1 MDSNST
7 RFLEAYN
14 RLDKGLRDIY
24 GIKPAISFSDCI
36 RRASTVNSV
45 IKKYEETLIEYGRLR
60 NAIVHSNSE
69 EVIAEPNIAV
79 VEKLEH
85 IARLICTPPR
95 VMDTVANRS
104 VFIVDA
110 TTPLK
115 DIIIHMFKTGFSVIP
130 VYSKEMLVG
139 IVNRKIIIESMGAA
153 ISAGV
158 DMDDLSKMP
167 LEEAVDLS
175 SGNNSFEVVSSS
187 VTIDTVLYLF
197 QSNRKLSVVIITKN
211 GNYNEK
217 PLGIVTTADTLD
229 MQTILDNY

>member
-14 RLDKGLRDIY
+14 RLDRGLRDIY
-24 GIKPAISFSDCI
+24 GIKPSITFSDCI
-36 RRASTVNSV
+36 RRTATVNSV

-60 NAIVHSNSE
+60 NAIVHSDSE
-69 EVIAEPNIAV
+69 EVIAEPNLSV
-79 VEKLEH
+79 VEKMEH

-104 VFIVDA
+104 VLTIS
-110 TTPLK
+110 TTDTLK
-115 DIIIHMFKTGFSVIP
+115 DVIVQMFKTGFSVIP
-130 VYSKEMLVG
+130 VYDKEKLVG
-139 IVNRKIIIESMGAA
+139 VVNRKLVVESMGAA

-158 DMDDLSKMP
+158 DMDNLSHMSING
-167 LEEAVDLS
+167 AVDLS
-175 SGNNSFEVVSSS
+175 SNNHCFEVVSSN

-211 GNYNEK
+211 GNYDER
-217 PLGIVTTADTLD
+217 PVGLVTSSDTID

>member
-14 RLDKGLRDIY
+14 RLDRGLRDIY
-24 GIKPAISFSDCI
+24 GIKPSITFSDCI
-36 RRASTVNSV
+36 RKTATVNSIV
-45 IKKYEETLIEYGRLR
+45 KKYEETLIEYGRLR
-60 NAIVHSNSE
+60 NAIVHSDSE

-85 IARLICTPPR
+85 IVRLVCTPPR

-104 VFIVDA
+104 VFIVDVS
-110 TTPLK
+110 TPLK
-115 DIIIHMFKTGFSVIP
+115 DVIMHMFKTGFSVIP
-130 VYSKEMLVG
+130 VYKKDNLAG
-139 IVNRKIIIESMGAA
+139 IVNRKIIVESMGAA

-158 DMDDLSKMP
+158 DMDDLSKMS
-167 LEEAVDLS
+167 LEDAVDLNA
-175 SGNNSFEVVSSS
+175 GNNSFEVVASN

-197 QSNRKLSVVIITKN
+197 QSNRKLSVVVITKN

-229 MQTILDNY
+229 MQSILDNY

>member
-14 RLDKGLRDIY
+14 RLDRGLRDIY
-24 GIKPAISFSDCI
+24 GIKPSITFSDCI
-36 RRASTVNSV
+36 RKTATVNSV
-45 IKKYEETLIEYGRLR
+45 VKKYEETLIEYGRLR
-60 NAIVHSNSE
+60 NAIVHSDSE
-69 EVIAEPNIAV
+69 EVIAEPNLAV

-85 IARLICTPPR
+85 IVRLVCTPPR

-104 VFIVDA
+104 VFIVDVS
-110 TTPLK
+110 TPLK
-115 DIIIHMFKTGFSVIP
+115 DVIVHMFKTGFSVIP
-130 VYSKEMLVG
+130 VYKKDNLAGV
-139 IVNRKIIIESMGAA
+139 VNRKIIVESMGAA

-158 DMDDLSKMP
+158 DMDDLSKMSV
-167 LEEAVDLS
+167 EEAVDLNA
-175 SGNNSFEVVSSS
+175 GNNCFEVVSSN

-197 QSNRKLSVVIITKN
+197 QSNRKLSVVVITKN

-229 MQTILDNY
+229 MQSILDNY